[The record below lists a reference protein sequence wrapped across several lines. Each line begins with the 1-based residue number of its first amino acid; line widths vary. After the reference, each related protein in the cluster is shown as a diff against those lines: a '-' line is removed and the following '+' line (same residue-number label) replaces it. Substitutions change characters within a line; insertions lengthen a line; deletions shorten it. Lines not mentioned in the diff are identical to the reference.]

1 MSLTVSGCG
10 LAVYPPGATF
20 GPRRLQDFEFVWL
33 LQGTAE
39 QWPLRTRCAGVG
51 PSVTLVASPSST
63 RSIPSSLTE
72 IVQGGSRPGSAASG
86 SLPTGEVQAPVLPE
100 RPDPGGMWPPIG
112 SNRP

>member
-1 MSLTVSGCG
+1 MSSSREDLSDHDLLPVGRSGMSLTVSGCG

-72 IVQGGSRPGSAASG
+72 IVQGGVAARFRAFRV
-86 SLPTGEVQAPVLPE
+86 PAH
-100 RPDPGGMWPPIG
+100 W
-112 SNRP
+112 